1 MSAVPDYVVY
11 GTAAWD
17 APWLTEHNLAHA
29 LAGDRRVLYVE
40 PPVTPLTPVRYGIRR
55 DSLREA
61 RRLVRPGIRRAGRLH
76 VLRLVALPPLEH
88 PRARRAS
95 APLLRAQV
103 ARAVRRVGLR
113 DPVVLACR
121 SMLEL
126 LGAAGERGCVY
137 IAKDLL
143 DAGGALIGRDAG
155 ALAGEELEMCERA
168 DLVCVVTR
176 RLQETFAARGIEAEV
191 LPHGFHAD
199 LAPLY
204 DNAERPAEYEGLGR
218 PLLGYAGRIDGR
230 LDFSALSAVADRYPD
245 GSVVLIGP
253 ISPRLPRE
261 ELDRLARRPNVRLL
275 GPRDR
280 QALPAY
286 LRHLDCSLMP
296 YREDEWG
303 RHGSPL
309 KLWDALYA
317 GPPVVGSGY
326 VALTDHPLVH
336 YASPPARLPDVVAVA
351 LGENGAHRELRREQ
365 ALRNSWDRRSAALER
380 LLADRL
386 GATH

>member
-1 MSAVPDYVVY
+1 MLDYVIY

-29 LAGDRRVLYVE
+29 LARNRRVLYVE
-40 PPVTPLTPVRYGIRR
+40 PPVTPLTPLRYGIHRDSLQHARRLLRAGIRR
-55 DSLREA
+55 D
-61 RRLVRPGIRRAGRLH
+61 GRLH
-76 VLRLVALPPLEH
+76 VLRLVALPPVEH

-103 ARAVRRVGLR
+103 ARAVGRLGLR
-113 DPVVLACR
+113 EPVVLACR
-121 SMLEL
+121 SMIEL
-126 LGAAGERGCVY
+126 LGAAGERSSVY
-137 IAKDLL
+137 VAKDLL

-155 ALAGEELEMCERA
+155 ALADEELEMCKRA

-176 RLQETFAARGIEAEV
+176 RLQETFAARGIESEV

-204 DNAERPAEYEGLGR
+204 DSAQRPAEYEHLGR

-230 LDFSALSAVADRYPD
+230 LDFSALGALADRYSH

-261 ELDRLARRPNVRLL
+261 ELDRLAERPNVRLL

-280 QALPAY
+280 EALPAY

-296 YREDEWG
+296 YREGEWG

-326 VALTDHPLVH
+326 VALTDYPLVH
-336 YASPPARLPDVVAVA
+336 YASPPARLPDVVALA
-351 LGENGAHRELRREQ
+351 LAENGNRRELRREQ
-365 ALRNSWDRRSAALER
+365 ALANSWDRRSEALER
-380 LLADRL
+380 LLAERL
-386 GATH
+386 DATA